1 MQDLNGSAGI
11 LRFGAFEVDLKTGEV
26 RKHGLKI
33 RLQEQS
39 FQILAMLLER
49 PGEVVTRDQLHDRL
63 WSTNTFV
70 DFDHSLSAAINK
82 LRAALS
88 DSAENPR
95 FVETLPRR
103 GYRFIAP
110 VSRPGEHGAVRSPP
124 ANISSP
130 QPVQRQ
136 WGVLHR
142 RILSSSTALIFLA
155 GAVALGVWFGRSRAR
170 VSDAPLIAIPLT
182 SYPGHESE
190 PAFSP
195 DGKQVAFCWDGDKQD
210 NVDIYVKLIGTGQ
223 ALRLTKHPARD
234 CGPSWSPDGRS
245 IAFHRELPGG
255 RIALMLISALGG
267 GERKIG
273 EISTFSCSPAWYLDG
288 KQLVIVDRS
297 SGTEPDALFVLS
309 IDTGEKRKLTMPPS
323 RAGGDSC
330 PSFSPDGRNLAF
342 VRSASA
348 EDAAPPGPEIAPYE
362 FSDLYVLRMSS
373 SVAPIESPKRLTFDH
388 RFTGRPAWTADG
400 HEIVYCS
407 GTLYSQS
414 LWRIP
419 ANGSGQPQQ
428 LASLGNGVRQPA
440 ISRDGSR
447 LAYMRHWDDTNIWR
461 VKVPGPHDTTRAST
475 IGGTPFI
482 SSTQGEGM
490 PQFSPDGN
498 RIVFSSARSSRAENY
513 EIFVCDS
520 DGSNVLQLTSLG
532 ALAGAPHWSPDGER
546 IAFDSEMEGNWAIY
560 VIRANGGKPH
570 RITTDTAHDD
580 APNWSRDGHWI
591 YFASSRTGEDQVWK
605 IPAQGGKPVQVTRKG
620 GVTGFESPDGKFFYY
635 GKGRYATSLW
645 KVPVDGGEETQVL
658 ESLVRPEDFA
668 VVDAGIY
675 FIPARH
681 AITAVSSVQ
690 FYSFATGKTRL
701 IATTGNRAENGL
713 TISPDGQWIL
723 FTQVDHSATEL
734 MLVENFR

>member
-1 MQDLNGSAGI
+1 MHDLNESAGI
-11 LRFGAFEVDLKTGEV
+11 LSFGPFEVDLRTGEV

-33 RLQEQS
+33 HLQEQS

-63 WSTNTFV
+63 WSANTFV

-82 LRAALS
+82 LRAALG

-110 VSRPGEHGAVRSPP
+110 VSRPGERSAVRSLL
-124 ANISSP
+124 ANINTP

-142 RILSSSTALIFLA
+142 RVLASGSALVVLA
-155 GAVALGVWFGRSRAR
+155 CAVALGVWFGRSRAR
-170 VSDAPLIAIPLT
+170 VPDGPQTAIPLT
-182 SYPGHESE
+182 SYPGHQSE

-195 DGKQVAFCWDGDKQD
+195 DGKQVAFCWDGEKQD
-210 NVDIYVKLIGTGQ
+210 NVDIYIKLIGTGQ

-234 CGPSWSPDGRS
+234 CGPAWSPDGRS

-255 RIALMLISALGG
+255 RSALMLISALGG
-267 GERKIG
+267 SERKIA
-273 EISTFSCSPAWYLDG
+273 ETSTFSCLPGWSPDG
-288 KQLVIVDRS
+288 KWLVIVDRS
-297 SGTEPDALFVLS
+297 SATEPNALFLLS
-309 IDTGEKRKLTMPPS
+309 TETGEKRKLTMPPS
-323 RAGGDSC
+323 RSGGDSC

-348 EDAAPPGPEIAPYE
+348 EGATGPEIAPYE
-362 FSDLYVLRMSS
+362 FSDLYVLRISS
-373 SVAPIESPKRLTFDH
+373 SIAPIGSPKRLSFDH

-414 LWRIP
+414 LWRIL
-419 ANGSGQPQQ
+419 ADGSGKPQ
-428 LASLGNGVRQPA
+428 LLTSLGNGVRDPA
-440 ISRDGSR
+440 ISRDGGR
-447 LAYMRHWDDTNIWR
+447 LAYMRQSDDTNIWR
-461 VKVPGPHDTTRAST
+461 VKVPGLHDATGTST
-475 IGGTPFI
+475 IGDTPFI
-482 SSTQGEGM
+482 SSTRQEGM

-498 RIVFSSARSSRAENY
+498 RIVFSSARSSRPDNY

-580 APNWSRDGHWI
+580 APSWSRDGHWI
-591 YFASSRTGEDQVWK
+591 YFASNRSGEDQVWK
-605 IPAQGGKPVQVTRKG
+605 IPARGGEAVQVTRKG
-620 GVTGFESPDGKFFYY
+620 GVTGFESPDGKVFYY
-635 GKGRYATSLW
+635 GKSRYVTSLW

-681 AITAVSSVQ
+681 IGSVGSFIQ
-690 FYSFATGKTRL
+690 FYSFATGKIRL
-701 IATTGNRAENGL
+701 IATTLNRAENGL

-723 FTQVDHSATEL
+723 FTQIDHSATEL